1 MSDPM
6 SHAPIPSESN
16 PTPPAPPEVDVVAKN
31 PNVPLIGIIVL
42 LALLL
47 DAGMILL
54 LALLGGSAG
63 GKEAAGTS
71 PAAGQTATVQQKA
84 PQDAQAQKQAG
95 QAGAKQPAGNKS
107 ADQKAQA
114 IAVAKA
120 QGKQVFEGTIRI
132 LNHAELVGFQGAP

>member
-54 LALLGGSAG
+54 VALLGG
-63 GKEAAGTS
+63 
-71 PAAGQTATVQQKA
+71 VC
-84 PQDAQAQKQAG
+84 
-95 QAGAKQPAGNKS
+95 
-107 ADQKAQA
+107 
-114 IAVAKA
+114 
-120 QGKQVFEGTIRI
+120 RR
-132 LNHAELVGFQGAP
+132 